1 MQGGFM
7 IKSLLESSRHLVL
20 VIVLASLALT
30 VVAVGWAIWETV
42 QLVISIVTQYKGVSG
57 TLVGFVQ
64 ILDVYLT
71 VAVLYI
77 FTVATY
83 ELFIDDLKLPG
94 WLQLH
99 NFDELKT
106 VISNMIVLI
115 AAVSFLKLF
124 LEKSDPLATLLYGT
138 ALTLVA
144 LALILYRRHTREDT
158 ASDPTHPELSTHE

>member
-1 MQGGFM
+1 M

-42 QLVISIVTQYKGVSG
+42 QLAINIVTQYKGVSA

-77 FTVATY
+77 FTVASY
-83 ELFIDDLKLPG
+83 ELFVDDLNLPG

-115 AAVSFLKLF
+115 ASVSFLKLF
-124 LEKSDPLATLLYGT
+124 LEKSDPLATLLYGL
-138 ALTLVA
+138 ALTVVA

-158 ASDPTHPELSTHE
+158 ASDPSHPELSTHE

>member
-1 MQGGFM
+1 M

-20 VIVLASLALT
+20 VIVLASLVVT
-30 VVAVGWAIWETV
+30 VVAVGWALWETA

-64 ILDVYLT
+64 LLDVYLT

-83 ELFIDDLKLPG
+83 ELFIDDLNLPG

-106 VISNMIVLI
+106 VISNMVVLI

-124 LEKSDPLATLLYGT
+124 LEKSDPLATLLYGL
-138 ALTLVA
+138 ALTVVA

-158 ASDPTHPELSTHE
+158 ASDPTHPELNAHE

>member
-1 MQGGFM
+1 M